1 MSIQELGKHAVAVE
15 HAEEHRRHADG
26 ILGEQFETLEQQ
38 NTAYLIGMWAFVVQ
52 EVLFFGA
59 IFTAYAIYRFEYV
72 LEFTFAH
79 HELSVPIGTL
89 NTFVLLFSSYTMA
102 RAVRAAMQN
111 RHKKQVIY
119 LFYTFLFASVFMVN
133 KYFEYG
139 AKLEHHLF
147 PSVNYDAHSIV
158 EHAKERGELRI
169 VHENGREMYE
179 LGKTINGEFR
189 PFKKV
194 TPEEFEQRTK
204 LFFGFYFVMTGLHG
218 LHVLVGMI
226 VIAILIG
233 RAWIDHLKNKPVADY
248 MPVEM
253 TGLYWH
259 FVDIVWIFLFPLLY
273 LIGR

>member
-1 MSIQELGKHAVAVE
+1 MSVQELEKTATLE
-15 HAEEHRRHADG
+15 HAGDGHYHGDG
-26 ILGEQFETLEQQ
+26 ILGEQFETMEQQ
-38 NTAYLIGMWAFVVQ
+38 NTSYLIGMWAFIVQ

-59 IFTAYAIYRFEYV
+59 IFAAYAIYRFKYV
-72 LEFTFAH
+72 LEFTLAH
-79 HELSVPIGTL
+79 HELNVPIGTL

-111 RHKKQVIY
+111 RHKKQAFY
-119 LFYTFLFASVFMVN
+119 LFLTFLFAGVFMVN

-139 AKLEHHLF
+139 AKFEHHLF
-147 PSVNYDAHSIV
+147 PGGDYSAHAVV
-158 EHAKERGELRI
+158 EHAEKKGELR
-169 VHENGREMYE
+169 VVEEDGKEFYE
-179 LGKTINGEFR
+179 LGRTRNGEFT
-189 PFKKV
+189 PLQKV
-194 TPEEFEQRTK
+194 SAQEFEQRTR

-226 VIAILIG
+226 IIGILIG
-233 RAWIDHLKNKPVADY
+233 RAWIDHLKNKPIADF

-259 FVDIVWIFLFPLLY
+259 LVDIVWIFLFPLLY

>member
-1 MSIQELGKHAVAVE
+1 MSVQELEKTATLE
-15 HAEEHRRHADG
+15 HTGDGHYHGDG
-26 ILGEQFETLEQQ
+26 ILGEQFETIEQQ
-38 NTAYLIGMWAFVVQ
+38 NTSYLIGMWAFIVQ

-59 IFTAYAIYRFEYV
+59 IFTAYAIYRFKYV
-72 LEFTFAH
+72 LEFTLAH

-111 RHKKQVIY
+111 RHKKQAFY
-119 LFYTFLFASVFMVN
+119 LFLTFLFAGVFMVN

-139 AKLEHHLF
+139 AKFEHHLF
-147 PSVNYDAHSIV
+147 PGGDYSAHAVV
-158 EHAKERGELRI
+158 EHAEKMGELRE
-169 VHENGREMYE
+169 VEENGQKFYE
-179 LGKTINGEFR
+179 LGKTRNGQFTA
-189 PFKKV
+189 FKKV
-194 TPEEFEQRTK
+194 TPEEFEQRTR

-226 VIAILIG
+226 IIAILIG
-233 RAWIDHLKNKPVADY
+233 RALIDHAKNKPVADF

-259 FVDIVWIFLFPLLY
+259 LVDIVWIFLFPLLY

>member
-1 MSIQELGKHAVAVE
+1 MSVQEIEKTATLE
-15 HAEEHRRHADG
+15 HAGDGQHHGDG

-38 NTAYLIGMWAFVVQ
+38 NNAYLIGMWAFIVQ

-59 IFTAYAIYRFEYV
+59 IFAAYAIYRFKYV
-72 LEFTFAH
+72 MEFTLAH

-111 RHKKQVIY
+111 RHKKQAFY
-119 LFYTFLFASVFMVN
+119 LFLTFLFAGVFMVN

-139 AKLEHHLF
+139 AKFEHHLF
-147 PSVNYDAHSIV
+147 PGGDYSAHAVV
-158 EHAKERGELRI
+158 EHAEHKGELRI
-169 VHENGREMYE
+169 VEENGRELYE
-179 LGKTINGEFR
+179 LGKTRDGQFTA
-189 PFKKV
+189 FTKV
-194 TPEEFEQRTK
+194 TPEEFEQRTR

-218 LHVLVGMI
+218 LHVLIGMI
-226 VIAILIG
+226 IIGILIG
-233 RAWIDHLKNKPVADY
+233 RAWIDHLKNKPIADF

-259 FVDIVWIFLFPLLY
+259 LVDIVWIFLFPLLY

>member
-1 MSIQELGKHAVAVE
+1 MSVQEIEKTATLE
-15 HAEEHRRHADG
+15 HTGDGHYHGDG

-38 NTAYLIGMWAFVVQ
+38 NNAYLIGMWAFIVQ

-59 IFTAYAIYRFEYV
+59 IFTAYAIYRFKYV
-72 LEFTFAH
+72 LEFTLAH

-89 NTFVLLFSSYTMA
+89 NTFVLLVSSYTMA

-111 RHKKQVIY
+111 RHKKQAFY
-119 LFYTFLFASVFMVN
+119 LFLTFLFAGVFMVN

-147 PSVNYDAHSIV
+147 PGGDYSAHEIV
-158 EHAKERGELRI
+158 KHAKEKGELRI
-169 VHENGREMYE
+169 VEENGREFYE
-179 LGKTINGEFR
+179 LGRTTRDGQFTA
-189 PFKKV
+189 FKRV
-194 TPEEFEQRTK
+194 TPEEFEQRTR

-226 VIAILIG
+226 VISILIG
-233 RAWIDHLKNKPVADY
+233 RALIDHFKNKPIADY

-259 FVDIVWIFLFPLLY
+259 LVDIVWIFLFPLLY